1 MKIYV
6 FGSCSGTEPFPNRHH
21 TSLAIEVDGRVFWFD
36 AGEGCCHTAH
46 NMGVDLL
53 ACSEIF
59 ISHTHMDHVGGLPH
73 LLWTIRKLWTRTKV
87 EPKFGDIS
95 VYTPTKES
103 FDGVMLMLKNSEG
116 AYRAPYQTVCKKVE
130 DGTLFENDKIRIIAK
145 HNLHKDP
152 SNEGFQ
158 SFSFLIEAE
167 GKRVIYT
174 GDYKKLEEIEELIAD
189 GCDAL
194 LTESG
199 HHKPS
204 ELCEILKDRNIAGLY
219 FLHHGR
225 PIMQGYDELLSEC
238 RAIMPNVAFCNDK
251 DTFEL

>member
-152 SNEGFQ
+152 SSEGFQ
-158 SFSFLIEAE
+158 SFSFLLEVE
-167 GKRVIYT
+167 GKRIIYT
-174 GDYKKLEEIEELIAD
+174 GDLKSLEEIDELIED
-189 GCDAL
+189 GCDVL
-194 LTESG
+194 LTETG
-199 HHKPS
+199 HHKPTVI
-204 ELCEILKDRNIAGLY
+204 CEAMKERGIGHIY

-225 PIMQGYDELLSEC
+225 PIMQQYDELLSEC
-238 RAIMPNVAFCNDK
+238 HGIMPNVTFTNDK
-251 DTFEL
+251 DIFEI